1 IGGGATEEIRCHS
14 KSQNGVLIGVIFVY
28 VLFIISSCTSHSC
41 CALPVDQLRRVD
53 GHMDVIHT
61 DIQQA
66 ERNLEE
72 MDKCCGLCVL
82 PWKRSKKPTSD
93 KLFKQPNSNNQ
104 SMVAP
109 SMQTSQRQPQQFNI
123 QPTGQPQV
131 RIPGQGQYIT
141 HITNDAREDEM
152 DTNLQMVASAVGD
165 LRLMATDMNQE
176 IRTHNEILNRI
187 DQKADAN
194 QERLRQAQARAERII
209 GQPTPKTES
218 GPSTTS
224 VGLTAA
230 KYLM

>member
-1 IGGGATEEIRCHS
+1 MEQLA
-14 KSQNGVLIGVIFVY
+14 SQG
-28 VLFIISSCTSHSC
+28 
-41 CALPVDQLRRVD
+41 DQLRRVD
-53 GHMDVIHT
+53 GQMDVIHT

-93 KLFKQPNSNNQ
+93 KLFKQPHSNNQ

-109 SMQTSQRQPQQFNI
+109 STQTSQRQPQQFNT
-123 QPTGQPQV
+123 QPTSQPQM

-141 HITNDAREDEM
+141 RITNDAREDEM
-152 DTNLQMVASAVGD
+152 EANLQEVSHIVGD
-165 LRLMATDMNQE
+165 LRVMATDMNQE
-176 IRTHNEILNRI
+176 IREHNEIVERI

-194 QERLRQAQARAERII
+194 QERLRQAQARAERIV
-209 GQPTPKTES
+209 GQPKPKPES
-218 GPSTTS
+218 GPNTTS

>member
-1 IGGGATEEIRCHS
+1 M
-14 KSQNGVLIGVIFVY
+14 GVIFVY
-28 VLFIISSCTSHSC
+28 VLFTVSPCTSHTC
-41 CALPVDQLRRVD
+41 YAPPIDQLRHVD
-53 GHMDVIHT
+53 SQMDVIHT

-104 SMVAP
+104 SLVAP
-109 SMQTSQRQPQQFNI
+109 SMQTSQRQQQQFNT
-123 QPTGQPQV
+123 QPTGQPQLG
-131 RIPGQGQYIT
+131 IPGQGQYIT
-141 HITNDAREDEM
+141 RITNDAREDEM
-152 DTNLQMVASAVGD
+152 DTNLQAVASAVGG

-176 IRTHNEILNRI
+176 IRTHQDILERI

-194 QERLRQAQARAERII
+194 QERLRQAQTRAERLL
-209 GQPTPKTES
+209 GQPKPKTES